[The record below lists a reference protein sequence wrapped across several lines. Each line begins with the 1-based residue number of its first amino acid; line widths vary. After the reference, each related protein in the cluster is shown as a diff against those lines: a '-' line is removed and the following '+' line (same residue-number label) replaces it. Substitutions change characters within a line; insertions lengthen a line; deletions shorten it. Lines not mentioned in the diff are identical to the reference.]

1 MSCATAMRTAQSRA
15 RAVFSSLPAFFFGYA
30 FLRAWVLIEAS
41 AAQTAEL
48 WGGLGGGTLFDLSA
62 LLCAA
67 TLVALSQRIAPLYAR
82 PAGRAT
88 ACLLLVAASA
98 ALPFANGPAG
108 HLATAVYA
116 TAGGAGFV
124 ASLLCWYEFVV
135 SFNPVKAVVVY
146 TCARLAGDALAWL
159 LAGCAAPQHLVAAL
173 LLPLASYAC
182 LARCSAWAARTA
194 ALPARSVTHPLPLKP
209 TLTAS
214 LYAVAFSFAG
224 VSLNL
229 SCGVTDPARLLWVA
243 FGLAV
248 IGGITLRARRITAA
262 GLFKLTVYTM
272 LACSAVMLLGSWLP
286 PAAARGAYGLGD
298 YCTNLFGLIVL
309 GQLSFRLSVSPLWLF
324 GISRVFDYAGMFLG
338 SATLFGIRT
347 AGVEPYPN
355 LVAAACIVLVAV
367 LSVVALTERGVF
379 SNWSIENVVERGER
393 TPAVSAT
400 GLRELYGLT
409 QREEEVLCLLL
420 REKTLSAIAS
430 ELFVAPGTVKA
441 HVQHIYQKMGVHTRK
456 ELLDAA
462 GVRTDGSPS

>member
-1 MSCATAMRTAQSRA
+1 M
-15 RAVFSSLPAFFFGYA
+15 
-30 FLRAWVLIEAS
+30 
-41 AAQTAEL
+41 
-48 WGGLGGGTLFDLSA
+48 
-62 LLCAA
+62 
-67 TLVALSQRIAPLYAR
+67 
-82 PAGRAT
+82 
-88 ACLLLVAASA
+88 
-98 ALPFANGPAG
+98 
-108 HLATAVYA
+108 
-116 TAGGAGFV
+116 
-124 ASLLCWYEFVV
+124 
-135 SFNPVKAVVVY
+135 
-146 TCARLAGDALAWL
+146 
-159 LAGCAAPQHLVAAL
+159 
-173 LLPLASYAC
+173 
-182 LARCSAWAARTA
+182 
-194 ALPARSVTHPLPLKP
+194 
-209 TLTAS
+209 
-214 LYAVAFSFAG
+214 
-224 VSLNL
+224 
-229 SCGVTDPARLLWVA
+229 
-243 FGLAV
+243 
-248 IGGITLRARRITAA
+248 
-262 GLFKLTVYTM
+262 
-272 LACSAVMLLGSWLP
+272 
-286 PAAARGAYGLGD
+286 
-298 YCTNLFGLIVL
+298 